1 MRAKHKQRLAIII
14 SGVVCLIVVVLL
26 VMNALRSNIVHFFTP
41 TDVHEGKVNIKNKIR
56 IGGMIKKGTLK
67 RSKTGLAATF
77 IVTDFNKEVRVHST
91 GILPNLIRDGQGV
104 VVEGRVQS
112 NKTFKATRVL
122 AKHNEEYMPPEV
134 ADALKKGKKKAGMS
148 MSTLVDSK

>member
-41 TDVHEGKVNIKNKIR
+41 TDVYEGKVNIKNKIR

-77 IVTDFNKEVRVHST
+77 VVTDFNKEVRVNST

-104 VVEGRVQS
+104 IVEGRVQ
-112 NKTFKATRVL
+112 NDKTFKASRVL
-122 AKHNEEYMPPEV
+122 AKHNENYMPPEV

>member
-1 MRAKHKQRLAIII
+1 MRAKHKQRLAIIV
-14 SGVVCLIVVVLL
+14 SGVVCLIGV
-26 VMNALRSNIVHFFTP
+26 ALFAMKALDSNIVHFFTP
-41 TDVHEGKVNIKNKIR
+41 TDVYEGKVNIKDKIR

-77 IVTDFNKEVRVHST
+77 IVTDHNKEIRVNST

-104 VVEGRVQS
+104 VVEGRVQTD
-112 NKTFKATRVL
+112 KTFKATRVL
-122 AKHNEEYMPPEV
+122 AKHNENYMPPEA